1 MIVVDASALVL
12 ALADEGERGAAA
24 RAELAADDEWAAPEH
39 LVIEVMQSLRGL
51 YLARELTAER
61 VGELATELPGLA
73 IRKVPVGPLLGRIWE
88 LKDNLT
94 PDDAAYV
101 AVAEQYG
108 VPLVTAD
115 LRLMRAS
122 GPRCEIRG
130 IGRPGGHTGW
140 PWVALAGGLLLALAG
155 LLTLRF
161 GRGWPAMGSRYEA
174 PTGKAPVSRKSAAA
188 ESPADLWKALDRGED
203 PTAG

>member
-12 ALADEGERGAAA
+12 ALADQGPRGVRA
-24 RAELAADDEWAAPEH
+24 RAELASGGEWVAPEH
-39 LVIEVMQSLRGL
+39 VVVEVMQSLRGL
-51 YLARELTAER
+51 YLAKELTAER
-61 VGELATELPGLA
+61 VAELTEELAAVT
-73 IRKVPVGPLLGRIWE
+73 IRKIEVAPLLGRIWE

-101 AVAEQYG
+101 AVAERYG

-130 IGRPGGHTGW
+130 IR
-140 PWVALAGGLLLALAG
+140 
-155 LLTLRF
+155 RD
-161 GRGWPAMGSRYEA
+161 
-174 PTGKAPVSRKSAAA
+174 
-188 ESPADLWKALDRGED
+188 AD
-203 PTAG
+203 

>member
-12 ALADEGERGAAA
+12 ALADEGERGTAA
-24 RAELAADDEWAAPEH
+24 RAELAADGDWVAPEH
-39 LVIEVMQSLRGL
+39 VVIEVMQSLRGL

-61 VGELATELPGLA
+61 VGRLAAELPGLA

-130 IGRPGGHTGW
+130 IRRPD
-140 PWVALAGGLLLALAG
+140 PAAG
-155 LLTLRF
+155 
-161 GRGWPAMGSRYEA
+161 
-174 PTGKAPVSRKSAAA
+174 
-188 ESPADLWKALDRGED
+188 
-203 PTAG
+203 

>member
-12 ALADEGERGAAA
+12 ALADEGERGDAA
-24 RAELAADDEWAAPEH
+24 RAELAAGGEWVAPEH
-39 LVIEVMQSLRGL
+39 VVIEVMQSLRGL
-51 YLARELTAER
+51 YLAKELTAER
-61 VGELATELPGLA
+61 VGELAALLPGLA
-73 IRKVPVGPLLGRIWE
+73 IRKVETTPLLGRIWE

-115 LRLMRAS
+115 LRLMRSS

-130 IGRPGGHTGW
+130 IRRS
-140 PWVALAGGLLLALAG
+140 AG
-155 LLTLRF
+155 
-161 GRGWPAMGSRYEA
+161 
-174 PTGKAPVSRKSAAA
+174 
-188 ESPADLWKALDRGED
+188 
-203 PTAG
+203 

>member
-12 ALADEGERGAAA
+12 ALADEGGRGDAA
-24 RAELAADDEWAAPEH
+24 RAELAADSEWAAPEH
-39 LVIEVMQSLRGL
+39 VVIEVMQSLRGL
-51 YLARELTAER
+51 YLARQVEAAR
-61 VGELATELPGLA
+61 VAELASKLPELA
-73 IRKVPVGPLLGRIWE
+73 IRKVEVAPLLGRIWE

-101 AVAEQYG
+101 AVAEQLG

-130 IGRPGGHTGW
+130 I
-140 PWVALAGGLLLALAG
+140 
-155 LLTLRF
+155 
-161 GRGWPAMGSRYEA
+161 
-174 PTGKAPVSRKSAAA
+174 AAA
-188 ESPADLWKALDRGED
+188 APGV
-203 PTAG
+203 

>member
-12 ALADEGERGAAA
+12 ALADEGERGERA
-24 RAELAADDEWAAPEH
+24 RALLATGGEWVAPEH
-39 LVIEVMQSLRGL
+39 LLIEVMQSLRGL

-61 VGELATELPGLA
+61 VAELAAELPGLVV
-73 IRKVPVGPLLGRIWE
+73 RKVEIAPLLGRIWE

-101 AVAEQYG
+101 AVAEEYG

-130 IGRPGGHTGW
+130 IARGR
-140 PWVALAGGLLLALAG
+140 
-155 LLTLRF
+155 
-161 GRGWPAMGSRYEA
+161 
-174 PTGKAPVSRKSAAA
+174 
-188 ESPADLWKALDRGED
+188 D
-203 PTAG
+203 

>member
-1 MIVVDASALVL
+1 MIVVDASAVVL
-12 ALADEGERGAAA
+12 ALADEGPRGAAA
-24 RAELAADDEWAAPEH
+24 RAELAADGEWLAPEH
-39 LVIEVMQSLRGL
+39 VVVEVMQSLRGL
-51 YLARELTAER
+51 YLAKELTAER
-61 VGELATELPGLA
+61 VAELTHELAALA
-73 IRKVPVGPLLGRIWE
+73 IRKVEVAPLLSRIWE

-130 IGRPGGHTGW
+130 STAPRSSRPT
-140 PWVALAGGLLLALAG
+140 VSAGA
-155 LLTLRF
+155 R
-161 GRGWPAMGSRYEA
+161 RR
-174 PTGKAPVSRKSAAA
+174 
-188 ESPADLWKALDRGED
+188 
-203 PTAG
+203 

>member
-24 RAELAADDEWAAPEH
+24 RAELAADGEWVAPEH
-39 LVIEVMQSLRGL
+39 VVVEVMQSLRGL

-61 VGELATELPGLA
+61 VAELVAELPGLA
-73 IRKVPVGPLLGRIWE
+73 IRKIAVEPLLGRIWE

-101 AVAEQYG
+101 AVAERVG
-108 VPLVTAD
+108 APLVTAD

-130 IGRPGGHTGW
+130 IGRSGG
-140 PWVALAGGLLLALAG
+140 
-155 LLTLRF
+155 
-161 GRGWPAMGSRYEA
+161 
-174 PTGKAPVSRKSAAA
+174 
-188 ESPADLWKALDRGED
+188 
-203 PTAG
+203 

>member
-12 ALADEGERGAAA
+12 ALADQGPRGVRA
-24 RAELAADDEWAAPEH
+24 REELASGGEWLAPEH
-39 LVIEVMQSLRGL
+39 IVIEVMQSLRGL
-51 YLARELTAER
+51 YLAKELTAER
-61 VGELATELPGLA
+61 VAELAGELATVT
-73 IRKVPVGPLLGRIWE
+73 IRKVEVAPLLGRIWE

-130 IGRPGGHTGW
+130 IR
-140 PWVALAGGLLLALAG
+140 
-155 LLTLRF
+155 R
-161 GRGWPAMGSRYEA
+161 EA
-174 PTGKAPVSRKSAAA
+174 
-188 ESPADLWKALDRGED
+188 D
-203 PTAG
+203 